1 MTTSILRRLFRFS
14 VAGAFRVVAS
24 VAAAQL
30 GSEALA
36 ADASA
41 WDAGTHSSVRL
52 IAGTASPGAP
62 ALRAGVEVKLA
73 NGWKTYWRYPG
84 DSGVPPQFDFT
95 RSRNV
100 KLVTVS
106 WPAPHRFSEGGE
118 NLIGYKGEL
127 ILPLRIVPDDPNKPV
142 ELELKLDYA
151 ICEKLCIPVEAQAA
165 LTLAGGASARD
176 AALAAAESRVPRPAA
191 LGEGSPAIRA
201 IARNGERNV
210 TVDIAAAADAPLD
223 LFVEGPTPDWAL
235 PVPEPVPAGNGTRRF
250 VFALDGLPPGAS
262 ADGAELRFTLV
273 SPAHAVEVTHRLP

>member
-14 VAGAFRVVAS
+14 VFGAYGIVAT
-24 VAAAQL
+24 VAAAQP
-30 GSEALA
+30 GSGALA
-36 ADASA
+36 ADAST

-52 IAGTASPGAP
+52 IAGTASPGAA

-84 DSGVPPQFDFT
+84 DSGVPPRFDFT

-100 KLVTVS
+100 KSVTVA
-106 WPAPHRFSEGGE
+106 WPAPLRFSEGGE
-118 NLIGYKGEL
+118 NLIGYTGAV

-151 ICEKLCIPVEAQAA
+151 ICEKLCIPVDAKAA
-165 LTLAGGASARD
+165 LTLAGGASTFD
-176 AALAAAESRVPRPAA
+176 AALAAAESRVPRPTA

-201 IARNGERNV
+201 VTHDGGKNV
-210 TVDIAAAADAPLD
+210 MVDVAASADVPLD

-235 PVPEPVPAGNGTRRF
+235 PVPEPAPAGNGTRRF
-250 VFALDGLPPGAS
+250 IFALDGLPPGAS